1 MPVIGAIPI
10 VIPTL
15 MKICASSANAI
26 PAAAMAANA
35 SRASVITL
43 IARQITSR

>member
-15 MKICASSANAI
+15 MKICASKANAI

-35 SRASVITL
+35 SRERDHL
-43 IARQITSR
+43 DRPPDTSR

>member
-1 MPVIGAIPI
+1 MIGAIPI

-15 MKICASSANAI
+15 MKICASKRERD